1 MQYYAIGDEKFSD
14 LIIVIDCMRLH
25 EIAIY
30 II

>member
-1 MQYYAIGDEKFSD
+1 MQYYAIGVEKFSD
-14 LIIVIDCMRLH
+14 LIIATDCIKLH